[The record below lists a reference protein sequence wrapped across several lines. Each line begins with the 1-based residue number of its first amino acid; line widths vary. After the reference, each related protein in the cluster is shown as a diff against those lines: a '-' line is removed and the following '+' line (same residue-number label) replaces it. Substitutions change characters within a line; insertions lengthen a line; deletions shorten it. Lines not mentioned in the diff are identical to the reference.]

1 MPRPGPI
8 RLAATAL
15 CAVLVLGGCSLLD
28 GSDPDTSGAGGGSS
42 SASDGGGPDG
52 QAGAD
57 DSGPALTKAGPS
69 AAKDLDTDPAED
81 QAYASY
87 YDQDVDWGPCGSDVT
102 DKAEEYG
109 QDTSG
114 LECGTVTVPK
124 VWNAPDKGDVS
135 LAVVRLAATGEKK
148 GSLLTNPGG
157 PGGSGVDFVAQSAA
171 GIFTEDM
178 RSAYDIVG
186 FDPRGVARS
195 DGIQCLDDEQTDAYL
210 ADTYDPG
217 GEEGLKKAQDWM
229 KKIADACEKHSG
241 DLLPY
246 MDTYSAAR
254 DMDVLRS
261 AVDAKKLDY
270 LGFSYGTY
278 LGATYADLYPQRVG
292 KMTLDG
298 AIDPTLTADDM
309 SKGQA
314 KGFQEAFGSF
324 VDYCM
329 DQDQCPLRG
338 PSTKEAEQQ
347 LQDILD
353 SIDESPLP
361 SDDEDRPLTGALAAS
376 ALQTVLYNDAN
387 WDFGVLG
394 LNLAANGNG
403 SVLMQLADIGS
414 DRNEDGTYNG
424 NANYSIQAVNCLDR
438 PGVEDLAWQKKTTE
452 ELLKKYP
459 LAQLTS
465 YNAAMC
471 DLWPVGPEREPAPI
485 TAEGSAPIVVVGTT
499 KDPATPYPWAQ
510 GLAKQLDNS
519 RLLTFEGEGHTAY
532 GRSGGCIEQ
541 AVDAYYLDD
550 TVPQDGLRCGPAQDA
565 DGGAGDGSDQDT
577 PDQNGPANDG

>member
-15 CAVLVLGGCSLLD
+15 CAVLVLGGCSVFD
-28 GSDPDTSGAGGGSS
+28 GAGPDSSGRGGES
-42 SASDGGGPDG
+42 SASDAGTSDGRTTGG
-52 QAGAD
+52 ASAERK
-57 DSGPALTKAGPS
+57 GPALTEAQPS
-69 AAKDLDTDPAED
+69 AAKDLDRDPAED
-81 QAYASY
+81 EAYASY
-87 YDQDVDWGPCGSDVT
+87 YGQKVDWGRCEADVT
-102 DKAEEYG
+102 DKADEYE
-109 QDTSG
+109 QDTSA

-124 VWNAPDKGDVS
+124 VWNQPEKGDVDLS
-135 LAVVRLAATGEKK
+135 VVRLAATGKKK

-171 GIFTEDM
+171 GIFSKDM
-178 RSAYDIVG
+178 RAAYDIVG

-195 DGIQCLDDEQTDAYL
+195 EGITCLSDEETDDYL
-210 ADTYDPG
+210 ADTFDPG
-217 GEEGLKKAQDWM
+217 GESGLKKSQDWM
-229 KKIADACEKHSG
+229 KKIAKACEKNSG

-254 DMDVLRS
+254 DMDVIRS
-261 AVDAKKLDY
+261 AVDAKSLDY

-278 LGATYADLYPQRVG
+278 LGATYADLYPGRVG

-298 AIDPTLTADDM
+298 AIDPTLDADQM
-309 SKGQA
+309 SEGQA
-314 KGFQEAFGSF
+314 KGFQGAFGSF

-347 LQDILD
+347 LQDILH

-361 SDDEDRPLTGALAAS
+361 SDDDDRQLTGALAES
-376 ALQTVLYNDAN
+376 ALQMVMYNDAN

-403 SVLMQLADIGS
+403 SVLMQLADLSSEREADGS
-414 DRNEDGTYNG
+414 YNG
-424 NANYSIQAVNCLDR
+424 NGTYSINAVNCLDR
-438 PGVEDLAWQKKTTE
+438 PGVEDLDWQKRATKK
-452 ELLKKYP
+452 LLAKYP

-485 TAEGSAPIVVVGTT
+485 HAKGSTPIVVVGTT
-499 KDPATPYPWAQ
+499 KDPATPYAWAQ
-510 GLAKQLDNS
+510 GLAKQLDDS
-519 RLLTFEGEGHTAY
+519 RLLTFEGVGHTAY

-541 AVDAYYLDD
+541 AVDAYYLDG
-550 TVPQDGLRCGPAQDA
+550 TVPEDGLRCGPAQDS
-565 DGGAGDGSDQDT
+565 DGGGAQDSPDDEGPVDQ
-577 PDQNGPANDG
+577 G